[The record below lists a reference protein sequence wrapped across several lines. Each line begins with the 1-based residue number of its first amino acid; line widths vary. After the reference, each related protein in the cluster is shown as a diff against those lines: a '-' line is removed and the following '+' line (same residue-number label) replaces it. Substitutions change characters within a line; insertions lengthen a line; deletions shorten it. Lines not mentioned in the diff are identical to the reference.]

1 MGNFESIKMLRASE
15 VSRRLGIHRT
25 SVTRKVKGGEFTPAI
40 RVNRRCSL
48 WPEHEVETILAAHI
62 AGADKDEIKELVKR
76 LREARAR
83 HYEALKRLTKT
94 DEQPENETE

>member
-1 MGNFESIKMLRASE
+1 MSNYAADEMVRTGE
-15 VSRRLGIHRT
+15 VAKRMGIHRS
-25 SVTRKVKGGEFTPAI
+25 SVLRKAAEGMLTPPV
-40 RVNRRCSL
+40 RLHKRCSV
-48 WPEHEVETILAAHI
+48 WPSREVEMIRAAYI

-94 DEQPENETE
+94 DEQPEKETD